1 MKVSKKVVAKD
12 AVGVREMFRELIRKN
27 KQIPMEEC
35 IQILN
40 NGLRGV
46 LSVLG
51 DDDYPYGMPMNHFYN
66 EEDGKIYFHC
76 GKKGH
81 RLDALKKHDKVSFCV
96 YDEGYRNDGEWA
108 LNIKSVIV
116 FGRMKVVEDLEK
128 VVDISIK
135 LSHKFT
141 QDDTYIKEEVEKY
154 ARQTLLLE
162 LTPEH
167 ICGKMVTES

>member
-1 MKVSKKVVAKD
+1 MFKEVVAKD

-27 KQIPMEEC
+27 KQISMEEC

-116 FGRMKVVEDLEK
+116 FGRMKVVEDLNK
-128 VVDISIK
+128 VVDISEK
-135 LSHKFT
+135 LSYKFT
-141 QDDTYIKEEVEKY
+141 RDDAYIKEEIEKY
-154 ARQTLLLE
+154 AKQTLLLE